1 MRIST
6 RLGIAGTCP
15 ASTVRSGSAT
25 VMSIPSR
32 KAAARGRSLLL
43 ARLMVTPMALPIGVI
58 DISTP
63 RVNIP
68 TPTISRKEPKRNSTS
83 TPGVRGTMVML
94 SARTMAVMGSTEDRD
109 SLIFSI
115 S

>member
-1 MRIST
+1 
-6 RLGIAGTCP
+6 
-15 ASTVRSGSAT
+15 
-25 VMSIPSR
+25 MSIPSR
-32 KAAARGRSLLL
+32 KAAARGSTRRL
-43 ARLMVTPMALPIGVI
+43 ARLMVTPMALPMGVM

-115 S
+115 SWGLIRTEGSFPAPFRGAHAPI